1 MADHYPDIDALT
13 SRLPALREAEAVLR
27 SATAAILETLRSGG
41 TIFAC
46 GNGGSACD
54 AEHMVGEL
62 VKSFELER
70 PVPAALR
77 GELERR
83 YGGAGTD
90 LANRL
95 QTGLRAVSLVSSV
108 GAATAIA
115 NDQGAD
121 LVYAQQL
128 LALARPG
135 DLLVGFSTSGT
146 SANVVAALRLAA
158 ALDVRT
164 VLLTGRRSQGGSP
177 PVAEY
182 VIVAPENATAPVQ
195 EYHLAMYHAICLAVE
210 RSLFG

>member
-13 SRLPALREAEAVLR
+13 SRLPALRETDAVLR
-27 SATAAILETLRSGG
+27 GATAAILETLRSGG
-41 TIFAC
+41 TVFAC

-62 VKSFELER
+62 VKSFELPR

-83 YGGAGTD
+83 HGEAGVD

-164 VLLTGRRSQGGSP
+164 VLLTGRRYSGGSP
-177 PVAEY
+177 PAAEH
-182 VIVAPENATAPVQ
+182 VIVAPDTATAPVQ
-195 EYHLAMYHAICLAVE
+195 EYHLAIYHAICMAVE
-210 RSLFG
+210 RALFE

>member
-13 SRLPALREAEAVLR
+13 SRLPALRETDAVLR
-27 SATAAILETLRSGG
+27 GATAAILETLRSGG
-41 TIFAC
+41 TVFAC

-62 VKSFELER
+62 VKSFELPR

-83 YGGAGTD
+83 YGDAGSD

-164 VLLTGRRSQGGSP
+164 VLLTGRRYPGGSP
-177 PVAEY
+177 PAAEH
-182 VIVAPENATAPVQ
+182 VIVAPDTATAPVQ
-195 EYHLAMYHAICLAVE
+195 EYHLAIYHAICMAVE
-210 RSLFG
+210 RALFE

>member
-13 SRLPALREAEAVLR
+13 TRLPALREADAVLR
-27 SATAAILETLRSGG
+27 SATSAILETLRSGG

-46 GNGGSACD
+46 GNGGSASD

-70 PVPAALR
+70 PVLAALR

-83 YGGAGTD
+83 YGEAGAD

-108 GAATAIA
+108 AAASAIA

-164 VLLTGRRSQGGSP
+164 VLLTGSRYPGGSP
-177 PVAEY
+177 PVADH
-182 VIVAPENATAPVQ
+182 VIVAPETATAPVQ
-195 EYHLAMYHAICLAVE
+195 EYHLAIYHAICLAVE
-210 RSLFG
+210 RALFG